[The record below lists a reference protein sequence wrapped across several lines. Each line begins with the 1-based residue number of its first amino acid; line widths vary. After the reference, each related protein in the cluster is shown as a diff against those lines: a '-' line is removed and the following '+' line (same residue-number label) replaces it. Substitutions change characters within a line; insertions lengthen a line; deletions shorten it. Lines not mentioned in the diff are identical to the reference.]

1 MPDDDPIDP
10 DPPVK
15 PYVLEIT
22 NTMPITSLNSYLPT
36 LQEFIN
42 HWTQVNTEL
51 GAGGP
56 LTLLGAYPVATLT
69 TDRTALDALM
79 TAVTAADNVWNI
91 ARSDMDI
98 KRAALV
104 VRLRQFRGA
113 CNAYLGGSS
122 YQNAPPKVPNA
133 SSGIGKFLS
142 AFDDMANL
150 WGQINATPPTG
161 FTGPLTL
168 GSTYTLATFNTDLAA
183 LRASATN
190 YAARQQNASIARD
203 NRNILMA
210 TLVQRLKQYRGAA
223 IAKLTAGSALI
234 ASIPALT
241 APSGSTPKPVRLSAV
256 WNVDRATLTWTAS
269 DNANLDNYSIRYHP
283 GPRYKAAE
291 EQAVDRLNP
300 GNTSFDTDFGLVA
313 SGAVAWFK
321 VYVVTTTGNEK
332 GSAAVKVIRP

>member
-1 MPDDDPIDP
+1 MPDDPIDP
-10 DPPVK
+10 DPPAK

-69 TDRTALDALM
+69 TDRTALDTLM
-79 TAVTAADNVWNI
+79 TAVTAADNAWNI
-91 ARSDMDI
+91 ARADMDI

-104 VRLRQFRGA
+104 VRLKQFRGA
-113 CNAYLGGSS
+113 CTAYMPGSS
-122 YQNAPPKVPNA
+122 YQNAPPRLPA
-133 SSGIGKFLS
+133 TGSIIGKYLT

-150 WGQINATPPTG
+150 WTQINATPPTG

-183 LRASATN
+183 LRTSATA
-190 YAARQQNASIARD
+190 YSAASQNATIARD
-203 NRNILMA
+203 KRNLLMA

-256 WNVDRATLTWTAS
+256 WDTDHATLTWTPS
-269 DNANLDNYSIRYHP
+269 DNANLDYYSFRYHP

-291 EQAVDRLNP
+291 EQAVDTTVP
-300 GNTSFDTDFGLVA
+300 GITTFETDFGLVA

>member
-1 MPDDDPIDP
+1 MPDDPIDP
-10 DPPVK
+10 DPPAK

-22 NTMPITSLNSYLPT
+22 NTMPITSLDSYLPT

-69 TDRTALDALM
+69 TDRAALDTLM
-79 TAVTAADNVWNI
+79 TAVTAADNVWNT
-91 ARSDMDI
+91 ARGDMDL

-104 VRLRQFRGA
+104 TRLKQFRGA
-113 CNAYLGGSS
+113 CNAYLVGSS
-122 YQNAPPKVPNA
+122 YQNAPPRVPTLG
-133 SSGIGKFLS
+133 SISGKFIA

-150 WGQINATPPTG
+150 WTSINAAPPVG

-168 GSTYTLATFNTDLAA
+168 AGGYALATFNTEVTAY
-183 LRASATN
+183 RASATA
-190 YAARQQNASIARD
+190 YASASQNASIAREK
-203 NRNILMA
+203 RNILMA

-223 IAKLTAGSALI
+223 VAKLATSSSLLGT
-234 ASIPALT
+234 IPALT

-256 WNVDRATLTWTAS
+256 WDTDHATLTWTPS
-269 DNANLDNYSIRYHP
+269 DNANLDYYSIRYHP

-291 EQAVDRLNP
+291 EQAVDTTVP
-300 GNTSFDTDFGLVA
+300 GITTFDTDFGLVA